1 MFCGVAVTLL
11 PSIPRTSWISNADIL
26 LFFHVRS
33 ILGRRTRKSAG
44 AKDPLCAQCR
54 DRAVRKDECK
64 LIRSLISSGSSSA
77 NSMDVSRVGQGLLVE
92 MGEVGGVSLK
102 GKGDESL
109 NEEAGEDE
117 TLKAWRKA
125 RTPLVGVSVCFAR
138 SAAFLRGTGGSD
150 GLEALAIEDFPRRV
164 VKVDFCS
171 QAFMLIT
178 SFGGVSSSSP
188 FRFFL
193 RPSVKLDCPMSSRI
207 LPIAPSLTPL
217 GSPFPAFEIRPKV
230 AMLCVR
236 LEDDVLQAVTA
247 EVLRFFDTGD
257 MVATAD

>member
-11 PSIPRTSWISNADIL
+11 PSIPRTRWISTVDIL

-33 ILGRRTRKSAG
+33 ILGRRIRKSAG
-44 AKDPLCAQCR
+44 AKDPLCAQWR
-54 DRAVRKDECK
+54 ERAVRKDECK

-77 NSMDVSRVGQGLLVE
+77 NSMDISRVGQGLSVE
-92 MGEVGGVSLK
+92 IGEVGGVSLQ
-102 GKGDESL
+102 GKGDEPL

-117 TLKAWRKA
+117 TVKASRKA

-138 SAAFLRGTGGSD
+138 SGAFLRGTGGSD
-150 GLEALAIEDFPRRV
+150 GLEALAIEDFSCRA
-164 VKVDFCS
+164 VKVDFSS
-171 QAFMLIT
+171 QAVMHIT
-178 SFGGVSSSSP
+178 SFGGVSSPSI

-193 RPSVKLDCPMSSRI
+193 RSLVKLDCPMSSRT

-236 LEDDVLQAVTA
+236 LEGDVLQVVTA
-247 EVLRFFDTGD
+247 EVLRFFNTGD
-257 MVATAD
+257 MVATAN

>member
-11 PSIPRTSWISNADIL
+11 PRIPRTRWISTVDIL

-33 ILGRRTRKSAG
+33 ILGRRARKSAG
-44 AKDPLCAQCR
+44 AKDPLCAQWR

-77 NSMDVSRVGQGLLVE
+77 RSMDISRVGQGLLVE
-92 MGEVGGVSLK
+92 IGGVSLQ

-109 NEEAGEDE
+109 NEEAREDE
-117 TLKAWRKA
+117 TVKASRKA

-138 SAAFLRGTGGSD
+138 SGAFLRGTGGSD
-150 GLEALAIEDFPRRV
+150 GLEALAIDDFSCRA
-164 VKVDFCS
+164 VKVDFSS
-171 QAFMLIT
+171 QAVKHIT
-178 SFGGVSSSSP
+178 SFGGVSSSSI

-193 RPSVKLDCPMSSRI
+193 RPSLKLDCPMSSRT

-236 LEDDVLQAVTA
+236 LEDDVLQLVTA
-247 EVLRFFDTGD
+247 EVLRFFNTGD
-257 MVATAD
+257 MVATAN